1 MNKKLEKTVRYLKHL
16 HLSSRPAEELAF
28 LSSVSTKTVTRSKLD
43 ITSYLLSAPA
53 VSSTERSEL
62 DDKAV
67 RYFLKM
73 DQGRTIESFKSL
85 LGALCGYLLVYRSG
99 LLPDIKTRDQA
110 IQAGEYFLDV
120 ALRILAYKDQSKGVP
135 IHSKNQSLVYL
146 KRLNKTTGAF
156 DKLFITGPA
165 YRPGAFSK
173 SYSLTKESRVLL
185 RKLGVLLKNNLIQY
199 VSLLDKHMER
209 LGGITRVY
217 PLPTPSICLSSSR
230 TFTNPPSHIELTV
243 NEVLKLSLVSM
254 IQVLNIARLNSF
266 GKPLYVPLHNLAS
279 TDETIGRTYN
289 IFTRLRSEER
299 LALGY
304 HNYDMSSGIQII
316 SFGILYRYA
325 SDRYS
330 EADDL
335 TAAYT
340 LIFHYGWNPKCKKK
354 LRRLLSK
361 QLRRSVPE
369 IKERLTSYAN
379 GSKKSTGRNKLLEE
393 FRQESDRLRR
403 EVISVVAQYE
413 QHILDSAILQSKRDL
428 SEVVGWKDDAIED
441 GLDREKSS
449 VFFFVW
455 TYFEKQI
462 RDAMLSVVDD
472 GIPVHDAIYSKQLV
486 PFTDFEDAIYRQT
499 GFEVK
504 IGS

>member
-1 MNKKLEKTVRYLKHL
+1 VNKELEKTVRYLKRL
-16 HLSSRPAEELAF
+16 NLSSRPAPELAT
-28 LSSVSTKTVTRSKLD
+28 LASVSTKTIARSKKD
-43 ITSYLLSAPA
+43 INSYFLSAP
-53 VSSTERSEL
+53 VPSSQERSEL

-67 RYFLKM
+67 RYFINAGNAQAKHSL
-73 DQGRTIESFKSL
+73 KSL

-99 LLPDIKTRDQA
+99 LLPDIKTREQA

-120 ALRILAYKDQSKGVP
+120 ALRIMAYKDQSQGVP
-135 IHSKNQSLVYL
+135 IHSKNHSLVYL
-146 KRLNKTTGAF
+146 KRLNKTTGVF

-173 SYSLTKESRVLL
+173 SYSLTRESRVLL
-185 RKLGVLLKNNLIQY
+185 RKLGVLLRKNLIQY

-209 LGGITRVY
+209 LGDITRVY
-217 PLPTPSICLSSSR
+217 PLPTPSICLASSR

-243 NEVLKLSLVSM
+243 SDVLKLSLVSM

-266 GKPLYVPLHNLAS
+266 GKPFYVPLHNLAS

-299 LALGY
+299 IALGY
-304 HNYDMSSGIQII
+304 HSYDMSSGIQII

-335 TAAYT
+335 TAAYR
-340 LIFHYGWNPKCKKK
+340 LIFHYGWNPRCKKK
-354 LRRLLSK
+354 LRRLLAK
-361 QLRRSVPE
+361 QLRISVPK
-369 IKERLTSYAN
+369 IKEMLTSYAN
-379 GSKKSTGRNKLLEE
+379 GSKKSTGRNKLLED

-403 EVISVVAQYE
+403 EVISVVAHYE
-413 QHILDSAILQSKRDL
+413 QHILEGAILQSKRDL
-428 SEVVGWKDDAIED
+428 SEVVDWKDDAIED

-472 GIPVHDAIYSKQLV
+472 GIPVHDAIYSKRLV
-486 PFTDFEDAIYRQT
+486 PFADFEDAIYRQT

>member
-1 MNKKLEKTVRYLKHL
+1 LNQKLEKTLRYLNHL
-16 HLSSRPAEELAF
+16 GLIDRPGKELAF
-28 LSSVSTKTVTRSKLD
+28 LSTVSIKTTTRSKSD
-43 ITSYLLSAPA
+43 ITAYFPTAPA
-53 VSSTERSEL
+53 PSFKERSEL
-62 DDKAV
+62 DDRAV
-67 RYFLKM
+67 RYFLNT
-73 DQGRTIESFKSL
+73 DNGQGHASFKSL

-99 LLPDIKTRDQA
+99 LLPDIKTREQA

-146 KRLNKTTGAF
+146 KRLNKTTGVF

-165 YRPGAFSK
+165 YKPGAFSK

-185 RKLGVLLKNNLIQY
+185 RKLGVLLRKNLIQY
-199 VSLLDKHMER
+199 VPLLDKHMER

-217 PLPTPSICLSSSR
+217 PLPTPSICLASSR

-243 NEVLKLSLVSM
+243 SDVLKLSLVSM

-266 GKPLYVPLHNLAS
+266 GKPFYVPLHNLAS

-289 IFTRLRSEER
+289 IFTRLRSKER

-304 HNYDMSSGIQII
+304 NNYDMSSGIQII
-316 SFGILYRYA
+316 SFSILEKYA
-325 SDRYS
+325 DHLYQHK
-330 EADDL
+330 DDL
-335 TAAYT
+335 FQEYPM
-340 LIFHYGWNPKCKKK
+340 IFNYGYNPKYKQN
-354 LRRLLSK
+354 LRDELAASMG
-361 QLRRSVPE
+361 
-369 IKERLTSYAN
+369 ERIDKVKAFLTAYAN
-379 GSKKSTGRNKLLEE
+379 GSKRNTKGNADLEE
-393 FRQESDRLRR
+393 FKQESDKLRR
-403 EVISVVAQYE
+403 EVISVIATHEPEVRKRAE
-413 QHILDSAILQSKRDL
+413 KQSKHSFPENYDWEDSDEDTLL
-428 SEVVGWKDDAIED
+428 S
-441 GLDREKSS
+441 REKAS
-449 VFFFVW
+449 VYFFIW

-472 GIPVHDAIYSKQLV
+472 GIPVHDAIYSKQV
-486 PFTDFEDAIYRQT
+486 VDFQDFEDAILSKT